1 MAAVRS
7 DATSLQHASVGMQ
20 DDEDLV
26 FPGLGTPGNPWEP
39 SDLGIWSSFCLKTKK
54 WIPFFWVVLT
64 GTWLL

>member
-26 FPGLGTPGNPWEP
+26 FPGGTQGNPWEP
-39 SDLGIWSSFCLKTKK
+39 PDHGIWSSFCLKTKK
-54 WIPFFWVVLT
+54 WIPIFGWC
-64 GTWLL
+64 